1 MDAAISL
8 LALALL
14 GGLVSYVA
22 LLIVGQVRA
31 GALAV
36 RHAELE
42 RAALQAR
49 IQQIQDQRRFERAT
63 HELSWNGFRKF
74 QIVRKIP
81 ESRDICS
88 FYLAPHDGKALPPF
102 LPGQYLTFQLTIS
115 SKPVV
120 RCYSLSDSPNH
131 PDYYRVT
138 IKRVPAPRE
147 PQGLPPGLVSNYF
160 HDRLK
165 VGDIVDV
172 KAPAGHFTLDLAI
185 QTPVVLIAGGVG
197 ITPLLCMLNA
207 AIEANA
213 RREIW
218 FLYGV
223 RNRAEHIMKEHLQ
236 QIAREHP
243 NVRLHVCYSDPGSDD
258 RQGEDYHHG
267 ERVSVDL
274 LKRLLPSSN
283 YTFFICGPPPMMDQ
297 LLKDLKAWGVPEG
310 QITIEAFGPK
320 TVKRVAPNIEG
331 GPATRPSGPAIE
343 VTFAKSGKTCQW
355 DGDTGSLLECAE
367 KHGVAINFGC
377 RAGNCGTC
385 LTAVKQGEVDYL
397 VEQGAKPEAGSCLAC
412 IAVPKTSVVLDA

>member
-1 MDAAISL
+1 MDIVIVL
-8 LALALL
+8 LAFALL
-14 GGLVSYVA
+14 GGLVSYFA
-22 LLIVGQVRA
+22 LLIVGQVRTS
-31 GALAV
+31 ALTI
-36 RHAELE
+36 RCAELE
-42 RAALQAR
+42 RTALQAR
-49 IQQIQDQRRFERAT
+49 IQQIHEQGRFEQARHA
-63 HELSWNGFRKF
+63 LSWNGFRKF

-102 LPGQYLTFQLTIS
+102 LPGQYLTFQLAID

-138 IKRVPAPRE
+138 IKRVPAPKD
-147 PQGLPPGLVSNYF
+147 PPGISPGLVSGYF
-160 HDRLK
+160 HDQLK

-172 KAPAGHFTLDLAI
+172 KAPGGHFTLDLTA

-197 ITPLLCMLNA
+197 ITPMLCMLNT
-207 AIEANA
+207 AIEA
-213 RREIW
+213 RSRLEIW
-218 FLYGV
+218 FFYGL
-223 RNRAEHIMKEHLQ
+223 RNRTEHIMKEHLE

-243 NVRLHVCYSDPGSDD
+243 NVRLQICYSDPGSDD
-258 RQGEDYHHG
+258 LKGRDYHQG

-274 LKRLLPSSN
+274 MTRLLPSSN
-283 YTFFICGPPPMMDQ
+283 YKFFICGPPPMMDQ

-310 QITIEAFGPK
+310 DVAIEAFGPK

-331 GPATRPSGPAIE
+331 GAAVKPSEATIE
-343 VTFAKSGKTCQW
+343 VTFAKSGKSFPW
-355 DGDTGSLLECAE
+355 NGGGVSLLEFAE
-367 KHGVAINFGC
+367 KHGISINFGC

-412 IAVPKTSVVLDA
+412 IAVPKTNVVLDA